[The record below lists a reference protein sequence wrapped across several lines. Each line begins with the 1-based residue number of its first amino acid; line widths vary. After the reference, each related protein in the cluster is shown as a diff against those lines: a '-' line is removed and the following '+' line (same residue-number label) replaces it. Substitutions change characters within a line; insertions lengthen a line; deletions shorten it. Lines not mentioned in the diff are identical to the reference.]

1 MVRNMKD
8 TIFAFSGQLIDI
20 KKLKKDNFDVNNGT
34 IFFMGIKLQGSS
46 ENEQEP
52 LWFGQLKNGELDR
65 SRPVYYLIGD
75 KDSESQVLKVF
86 IGNNTLLIRDYSI
99 LESSLGIKL
108 EVKSKEAEQ
117 ILNQEQEKK
126 QQQEKSSSSSVIS
139 TAKLCPVLE
148 DDVLMCPHGGRVQLK
163 ANKGKP
169 FNKWL

>member
-1 MVRNMKD
+1 MQCIQDDDPALYKEAVPQR
-8 TIFAFSGQLIDI
+8 IWR
-20 KKLKKDNFDVNNGT
+20 V
-34 IFFMGIKLQGSS
+34 QGSS

-126 QQQEKSSSSSVIS
+126 QLSSLQKETVFLGYFWGEI
-139 TAKLCPVLE
+139 LIILFILP
-148 DDVLMCPHGGRVQLK
+148 
-163 ANKGKP
+163 
-169 FNKWL
+169 

>member
-1 MVRNMKD
+1 MFSGVCDMRD
-8 TIFAFSGQLIDI
+8 TIFSFNGQVIDVNKLI
-20 KKLKKDNFDVNNGT
+20 KDNFDIIGGT

-117 ILNQEQEKK
+117 ILNQEQEK
-126 QQQEKSSSSSVIS
+126 SSSRRSHQAV
-139 TAKLCPVLE
+139 V
-148 DDVLMCPHGGRVQLK
+148 
-163 ANKGKP
+163 
-169 FNKWL
+169 